1 METTMELDVTRD
13 ITVEPYA
20 GGCFVVRQYNSG
32 EKRSFQ
38 RAFSNAD
45 DLLAFLALAFGAVK

>member
-1 METTMELDVTRD
+1 MELDVTRD